1 MRSFILVYV
10 IGDYKMKSVFIII
23 SIVLLLFPIG
33 ATSQALSRDTHTV
46 HIIETTLV
54 ITNPL
59 YESTESYTTLS
70 LDDQHSWVFQ
80 PGHPKVP
87 MITKTFVL
95 PFGSTIQSVEYIPS
109 APSEI
114 IVQKPLIPVP
124 EPTPVSHN
132 QQEPLYIMDETVYGQ
147 SSCYPESN
155 YEISLGTGIQDGKH
169 VSFATV
175 RWYPIRYLPRE
186 KKIISTSEANIKFS
200 YKVPVEKTQTKDMY
214 DLLVIAPN
222 EYQYDLQPL
231 ITHKN
236 NHDVQTVFTSVETI
250 LDQSQGRDEPEKV
263 KYYIYEAA
271 ENWGISYVLLVG
283 NVDKTPM
290 RKSAIRVYHDDN
302 ILTDLY
308 YADIYDATGGF
319 SSWDTNNNNRF
330 SEYNWDDGLIDEVD
344 AYPDLYV
351 GRLPCNNIK
360 EVKIMVNKIIT
371 YETQTY
377 GSEWFN
383 RLLLLAGDTFPNHGV
398 IEGELVTGII
408 ADHMQQYGF
417 EPVKLWTSLGTFRPL
432 IINKEIKKG
441 AGFISYSG
449 HGYEQGFGTSPPNVE
464 QRIEYFSP
472 YLYGLFND
480 DKLPVIFF
488 DACSTT
494 KLDFTV
500 EDLHEWYPKP
510 LVKLFT
516 ITSQVSYQMDA
527 LYPCFTWEI
536 LKKVTGGGIAA
547 VGATR
552 VAFTGVD
559 EDGAQWG
566 AGFLNTHF
574 FQAYE
579 PGKNIGELMN
589 QAQIDYINSVG
600 KECISLEE
608 FMLVGDPS
616 LHLGGYP

>member
-1 MRSFILVYV
+1 
-10 IGDYKMKSVFIII
+10 MKSVFIII

-95 PFGSTIQSVEYIPS
+95 PFGSTIQSVEYMPS

-147 SSCYPESN
+147 SSCYPEKN

-271 ENWGISYVLLVG
+271 ENLGIAYVLLVG

-330 SEYNWDDGLIDEVD
+330 SEYTWGDGLIDEVD

-516 ITSQVSYQMDA
+516 ITSHVPYQMDA

-616 LHLGGYP
+616 LHLGGYPSLIK

>member
-95 PFGSTIQSVEYIPS
+95 PFGSTIQSVEYMPS

-147 SSCYPESN
+147 SSCYPEKN

-271 ENWGISYVLLVG
+271 ENLGIAYVLLVG

-330 SEYNWDDGLIDEVD
+330 SEYTWGDGLIDEVD

-516 ITSQVSYQMDA
+516 ITSHVPYQMDA

>member
-1 MRSFILVYV
+1 
-10 IGDYKMKSVFIII
+10 MKSVFVMI

-33 ATSQALSRDTHTV
+33 AMSQAFSQDTHTV
-46 HIIETTLV
+46 HTIETTLV

-59 YESTESYTTLS
+59 YESTELYTTLS
-70 LDDQHSWVFQ
+70 LDDQSSWIFQ

-87 MITKTFVL
+87 MITKTFIL

-109 APSEI
+109 VSSEI
-114 IVQKPLIPVP
+114 LVQKPLIPVP

-132 QQEPLYIMDETVYGQ
+132 QQELLYIMDETVYGQ

-175 RWYPIRYLPRE
+175 RWYPISYLPIE
-186 KKIISTSEANIKFS
+186 KKIICTSEANIKFS
-200 YKVPVEKTQTKDMY
+200 YKIPVERTQTKDTY

-231 ITHKN
+231 IAHKN

-271 ENWGISYVLLVG
+271 ENWGIAYVLLVG

-290 RKSAIRVYHDDN
+290 RKSAIRVYHDDD

-351 GRLPCNNIK
+351 GRLPCTNTK
-360 EVKIMVNKIIT
+360 EVEIMVNKIIA

-383 RLLLLAGDTFPNHGV
+383 RLLLIAGDTFPNHGV

-408 ADHMQQYGF
+408 AEHMQQYGF

-432 IINKEIKKG
+432 NINKEINKG

-472 YLYGLFND
+472 YLYGLFNN

-516 ITSQVSYQMDA
+516 ITSQVPYQMDA

-559 EDGAQWG
+559 EDGARWG